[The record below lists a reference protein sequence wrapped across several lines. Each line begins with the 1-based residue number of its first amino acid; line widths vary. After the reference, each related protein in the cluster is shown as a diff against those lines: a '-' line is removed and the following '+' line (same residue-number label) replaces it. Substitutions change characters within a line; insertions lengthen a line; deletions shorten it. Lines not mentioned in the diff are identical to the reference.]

1 MPKPHEIIPFYAAL
15 LDACSSTNNLHTL
28 KQIHALTITLHISHH
43 HFIRTKLASTYAAC
57 AQLPQATTIFS
68 FATRRPT
75 YLFNTLI
82 RAHSSLRLFSQ
93 SLSIFRHMLLSGKS
107 IDRHTLPPV
116 LKSCTGLSSLR
127 LGRQV
132 HGALLINGFSAD
144 LPSLNALITMY
155 GKCGDLG
162 VARKV
167 FDGMPER
174 NEVSWSALMAGYGV
188 HGMFGEVFRLF
199 ERMVE
204 EGQKPD
210 ELTFTSL
217 LTACSHGGLIEKGKE
232 YFGMMRME
240 FHLRPGLQ
248 HYTCMVDL
256 LGRSGQVEEAEKLI
270 MEMEIEPDEALW
282 GAMLSACRIHGKVD
296 VADRVQKRFIKQQ

>member
-1 MPKPHEIIPFYAAL
+1 MPKPQDIIPFYAAL
-15 LDACSSTNNLHTL
+15 LQACSSTKNHRTL
-28 KQIHALTITLHISHH
+28 KQIHALTIRLGISHH
-43 HFIRTKLASTYAAC
+43 DFIRTKLASTYAAC
-57 AQLPQATTIFS
+57 HHLPQATTIFS

-75 YLFNTLI
+75 FLFNALI

-93 SLSIFRHMLLSGKS
+93 SLSIFRHMLLSGKP

-116 LKSCTGLSSLR
+116 IKSCTGLSSLR

-132 HGALLINGFSAD
+132 HGAVVINGFSTD
-144 LPSLNALITMY
+144 LPNLNALITMY

-188 HGMFGEVFRLF
+188 HGMFSEVFGLF

-210 ELTFTSL
+210 ELTFTAL
-217 LTACSHGGLIEKGKE
+217 LTACSHGGLIERGKE
-232 YFGMMRME
+232 YFGMMEMG
-240 FHLRPGLQ
+240 FDLRPGLE

-256 LGRSGQVEEAEKLI
+256 LGRVGQVEEAEKLI

-282 GAMLSACRIHGKVD
+282 GALLSACRIHGKAE
-296 VADRVQKRFIKQQ
+296 VADRVQTRFIKQH

>member
-1 MPKPHEIIPFYAAL
+1 MPKPQEIIPFYAAL
-15 LDACSSTNNLHTL
+15 LEACSATKNLHTL
-28 KQIHALTITLHISHH
+28 KQIHALTIRHRISHH
-43 HFIRTKLASTYAAC
+43 DFIRTKLASTYAAC
-57 AQLPQATTIFS
+57 AQLRQATTIFS

-75 YLFNTLI
+75 FLFNALI

-93 SLSIFRHMLLSGKS
+93 SLSIFRHMLLSRKS
-107 IDRHTLPPV
+107 FDQHTFPPV

-155 GKCGDLG
+155 CKCGDLG

-167 FDGMPER
+167 FDEMPER
-174 NEVSWSALMAGYGV
+174 NTVSWSALMAGYGV
-188 HGMFGEVFRLF
+188 HGMFGDVFGLF
-199 ERMVE
+199 ERLVE

-210 ELTFTSL
+210 ELTFTAL
-217 LTACSHGGLIEKGKE
+217 LTACSHGGLIERAKE
-232 YFGMMRME
+232 YFGMMRMR
-240 FHLRPGLQ
+240 FDLRPGLE

-256 LGRSGQVEEAEKLI
+256 LGRVGQVEEAEKLI

-282 GAMLSACRIHGKVD
+282 GALLSACRIHRKTE
-296 VADRVQKRFIKQQ
+296 VAHRVQKRFINQQ